1 MKKEQSKRSGNFD
14 WQDFES
20 EAIQRLK
27 EGEELG
33 GKDGVLAP
41 LIKRLLEAS
50 LEGELDGHLSE
61 SPGNR
66 RNGKSRKQLKTS
78 HGAIELETGRD
89 RQGSF
94 EPQLV
99 KKRQVTLGEG
109 LDNKVISMYA
119 RGMSYEDIQ
128 AHLEELYGLELSKG
142 QLSAITDKVLPVLEE
157 WRSRPLE
164 PVYVI
169 VWLDALHFK
178 VRHDG
183 RIENRAVYC
192 VLGIDQHGNK
202 DLLGLYISE
211 SEGARFWLQVLTD
224 LQNRGVQDILIACID
239 NLTGFGDAIESI
251 LPKTEVQL
259 CIVHQIRNSLRYI
272 TSGDEKAF
280 LKDLKKVYQAAS
292 KDSAEYYLDELEK
305 QWGEKYPV
313 VILSWRTH
321 WQRLSQYFKYPHQIR
336 RLIYTTNTVEGFNRQ
351 IRKITKS
358 KGVMPSDTAVLKLVF
373 LVARN
378 IMAKWTMPLSNWALV
393 VQQLAIHFEG
403 RLKLDLSIENDNL
416 AVEKKI

>member
-1 MKKEQSKRSGNFD
+1 MKKESQKSGANFG
-14 WQDFES
+14 WQDFET

-27 EGEELG
+27 DGEELG

-50 LEGELDGHLSE
+50 LEGELDVHLGE
-61 SPGNR
+61 SQGNR
-66 RNGKSRKQLKTS
+66 RNGKGRKQLKTS

-128 AHLEELYGLELSKG
+128 GHLEELYGLELSKG
-142 QLSAITDKVLPVLEE
+142 QLSHITDKVLPVLEE

-169 VWLDALHFK
+169 VWMDALHFK

-202 DLLGLYISE
+202 DLLGLYLSE
-211 SEGARFWLQVLTD
+211 NEGARLWLQVLTD
-224 LQNRGVQDILIACID
+224 LQNRGVDDLLIACID
-239 NLTGFGDAIESI
+239 NLTGFASAIESI
-251 LPKTEVQL
+251 FPQTEVQL

-272 TSGDEKAF
+272 TSGDQKAF
-280 LKDLKKVYQAAS
+280 VKDLKKVYQAAS

-321 WQRLSQYFKYPHQIR
+321 WLRLSQYFKYPHQIR

-373 LVARN
+373 LIARN

-403 RLKLDLSIENDNL
+403 RLKLDLSIENDHL
-416 AVEKKI
+416 AAEKKK